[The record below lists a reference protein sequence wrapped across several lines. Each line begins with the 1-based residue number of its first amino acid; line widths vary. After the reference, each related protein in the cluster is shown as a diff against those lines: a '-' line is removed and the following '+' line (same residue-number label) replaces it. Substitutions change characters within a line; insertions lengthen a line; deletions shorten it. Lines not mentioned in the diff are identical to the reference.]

1 MQDAVVV
8 CRFLKKGIMFK
19 YLKLNAASNMFEVE
33 FLLSHV
39 RNKNSNH
46 LHSAYINKV
55 KNPPQM
61 QAFS

>member
-1 MQDAVVV
+1 M
-8 CRFLKKGIMFK
+8 

-33 FLLSHV
+33 FLLIHI

-46 LHSAYINKV
+46 LHRAYINKV
-55 KNPPQM
+55 KNSPQM

>member
-1 MQDAVVV
+1 
-8 CRFLKKGIMFK
+8 MFK

-33 FLLSHV
+33 FLLSRV
-39 RNKNSNH
+39 RNKISNH
-46 LHSAYINKV
+46 LPSAYINKV